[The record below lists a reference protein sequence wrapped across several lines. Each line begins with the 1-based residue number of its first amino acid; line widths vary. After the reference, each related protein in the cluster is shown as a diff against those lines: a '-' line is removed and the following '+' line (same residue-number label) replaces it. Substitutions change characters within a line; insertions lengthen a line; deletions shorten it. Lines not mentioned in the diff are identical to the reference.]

1 MTKKGAI
8 TEIFS
13 MALYHD
19 NPDRY
24 FIGYLDLGTVKETT
38 LREFLKISENFE
50 IIPVTRIL
58 YIKKDSEI
66 LYSKS
71 IKRKYNDTARIV

>member
-1 MTKKGAI
+1 MTRKGAI

-13 MALYHD
+13 MALHHN

-24 FIGYLDLGTVKETT
+24 FIGYLDLGTVKTTT
-38 LREFLKISENFE
+38 LKEFLKISENFE
-50 IIPVTRIL
+50 IIPATRIL
-58 YIKKDSEI
+58 YIKKDDEI

-71 IKRKYNDTARIV
+71 IKRKEHDTIRIV